1 MRCLSFHTMPS
12 VLSLQVG
19 RIAALGPGMVP
30 SAFIKQTL
38 SGVACAGTL
47 GLQGDE
53 QADLTVH
60 GGPDKAIYFYPSEHF
75 SLWADD
81 VPKHRDLLLPGSFGE
96 NVTTIG
102 MDEDNVSIGDVLA
115 IGSAQLQVTQPRQ
128 PCFKLGLR
136 FADNTLGRIMMRTN
150 RTGWYV
156 RVLREGEFQA
166 GDEIKVIRRPSPD
179 WTIARFNQLI
189 VRRSAAPEDMKVLA
203 EMEGLPAEWRDE
215 FREALR

>member
-1 MRCLSFHTMPS
+1 MPS
-12 VLSLQVG
+12 VLSIQVG
-19 RIAALGPGMVP
+19 RVAPLGLRKVP
-30 SAFIKQTL
+30 SAFVKQTL
-38 SGVACAGTL
+38 PGVARAGAL

-60 GGPDKAIYFYPSEHF
+60 GGPDKAIYFYPSEHY
-75 SLWADD
+75 SHWADD
-81 VPKHRDLLLPGSFGE
+81 VPEHRDLLLPGSFGE

-102 MDEDNVSIGDVLA
+102 LDEHSVSIGDVLA

-136 FADNTLGRIMMRTN
+136 FNDNTLGRIMMQTH

-166 GDEIKVIRRPSPD
+166 GDEINVIRRPGSG
-179 WTIARFNQLI
+179 WTIARFNQVI
-189 VRRSAAPEDMKVLA
+189 VRRSASPEDMKVLA
-203 EMEGLPAEWRDE
+203 ELEGLPAEWRNE